1 MNLKQVKKISKAL
14 ADDHRL
20 KILQEI
26 KKRSDYLPCM
36 ELCGI
41 IDLTQPSISH
51 HVKLLQEADLIIP
64 EKEGRNVKYTLN
76 RKVFEE
82 YISFLNQM
90 KTL

>member
-1 MNLKQVKKISKAL
+1 MDAKQAKKISKAL

-36 ELCGI
+36 ELCNL
-41 IDLTQPSISH
+41 IDLAQPSISH
-51 HVKLLQEADLIIP
+51 HIKLLQDADLIIP
-64 EKEGRNVKYTLN
+64 EKEGRNVKYTIN
-76 RKVFEE
+76 KKVFEE
-82 YISFLNQM
+82 YISFLDQL

>member
-26 KKRSDYLPCM
+26 KMRADYLMCS

-41 IDLTQPSISH
+41 IDLTQPSVSH
-51 HVKLLQEADLIIP
+51 HVKLLQEADLIIQ
-64 EKEGRNVKYTLN
+64 EKEGRNVKYRLN
-76 RKVFEE
+76 RKIFEE
-82 YISFLNQM
+82 YISFLDQL